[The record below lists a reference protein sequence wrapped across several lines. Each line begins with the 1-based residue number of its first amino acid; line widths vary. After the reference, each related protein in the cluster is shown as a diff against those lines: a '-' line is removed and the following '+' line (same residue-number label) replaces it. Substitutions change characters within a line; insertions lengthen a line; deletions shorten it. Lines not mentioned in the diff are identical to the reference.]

1 MMARGSSIPGHILTT
16 HLPPPRNKKE
26 DGPLV
31 HREIYF
37 KPKNSKATLPAQT
50 TYSPALMAGAEV
62 DAIDF
67 ELEEDDLMDDDTKM
81 DDGNADVVPTPTPKL
96 KSTITGYTSRL
107 GDDSPN
113 NTKRRGFRKETDV
126 ERNSRFAARKYEFQR
141 SKLVCY
147 GWKSFTVRK

>member
-16 HLPPPRNKKE
+16 HLPPPRRKKG

-50 TYSPALMAGAEV
+50 TCPLALMAGAEV
-62 DAIDF
+62 DAMDF
-67 ELEEDDLMDDDTKM
+67 EPEEDDLMDDDTTM
-81 DDGNADVVPTPTPKL
+81 DDGNAETVPTPAPKL
-96 KSTITGYTSRL
+96 KSTITGGTSRL
-107 GDDSPN
+107 DDGGPD

-126 ERNSRFAARKYEFQR
+126 ERNSRFAARK
-141 SKLVCY
+141 
-147 GWKSFTVRK
+147 